1 MKLFL
6 SSEGVPRPDLLRDL
20 LGVGNEKVRVALIN
34 NAQDPYPEEKSKER
48 GNALADLFNT
58 FGFEPVNVDL
68 REFEGKTE
76 ELATILRSCKLIWCS
91 GGNSFW
97 LRYVMKT
104 SGFDRI
110 IKQLLSEGIVYGGWS
125 AGVVLVGSSLHPI
138 ELMDE
143 PEKAPEIIYEGLG
156 LVDYFIWPHWDTEK
170 YVHLQAEAEERMAQL
185 PYECMTLKD
194 GEVVIVEDGVTRR
207 IGLEV

>member
-6 SSEGVPRPDLLRDL
+6 SSEGVPRPDLLRGL
-20 LGVGNEKVRVALIN
+20 LGAGNEKVRVALIN

-48 GNALADLFNT
+48 GIAFADLFST
-58 FGFEPVNVDL
+58 LGFEPVNVDL
-68 REFEGKTE
+68 REYEGKSN
-76 ELATILRSCKLIWCS
+76 ELAIELRTCKLIWCS

-104 SGFDRI
+104 SGFDQI
-110 IKQLLSEGIVYGGWS
+110 IKQLLAEGIVYGGWS
-125 AGVVLVGSSLHPI
+125 AGVVLVGPSLHPI

-143 PEKAPEIIYEGLG
+143 PEKAPEVIYEGLN
-156 LVDYFIWPHWDTEK
+156 LIDYFIWPHWDTEK
-170 YVHLQAEAEERMAQL
+170 YVHLQAEASERMTLL
-185 PYECMTLKD
+185 PYQSVMLKD
-194 GEVVIVEDGVTRR
+194 GEVLIVEDNATRR